1 MSIPALTEG
10 DTTPEV
16 LYEFGDWSPSNFVF
30 SPDGQ
35 YLFGSSYFSGVSNI
49 FRYDLGRQVMEPLSN
64 AETGFFKPL
73 PVSRDSV
80 VVFEYARRGFVPVMI
95 ANAVADSVSAIRFLG
110 NEIAERR
117 PEVQS
122 WMPPPVSSIR
132 PDSVTKPTRTY
143 RSLGHV
149 NLNSAYPIVEGYQ
162 DATGADAVAA
172 GVRLNFSDRIGATSL
187 DLTAS
192 YSPDERLASNEQV
205 HLRAVF
211 RSWNWRIAAA
221 LNPGDFYDLFGPTK
235 TSRTGYGLGLGY
247 SDNIFYDAPKRLAYS
262 LQLAGY
268 GGLKT
273 LPEYQDVAAPYEE
286 LLSFTGDLEYEHL
299 RRSLG
304 AVENEMGTTW
314 GLTLRGNYANRTR
327 YARVSVDA
335 ARGFLLPLDHS
346 SLWLRASAGTSLA
359 GRRVDAL
366 ANFYFGGFGNNW
378 VDHRA
383 IRQFRETGSFA
394 GIDINATGG
403 ANYARVQ
410 AEWTTPPLRFR
421 RAGIPSFYFRWAALS
436 LFTTGLVTDFDDA
449 TLRRELVNVGAQ
461 LDVRTITLS
470 HLEST
475 FSLGFA
481 TAWWQGLTP
490 SSAWMFSFKIM

>member
-1 MSIPALTEG
+1 
-10 DTTPEV
+10 V
-16 LYEFGDWSPSNFVF
+16 
-30 SPDGQ
+30 
-35 YLFGSSYFSGVSNI
+35 SG
-49 FRYDLGRQVMEPLSN
+49 
-64 AETGFFKPL
+64 
-73 PVSRDSV
+73 DSV
-80 VVFEYARRGFVPVMI
+80 VVFEYARRGFVPAMI
-95 ANAVADSVSAIRFLG
+95 ANAVTDSVSAIRFLG
-110 NEIAERR
+110 NEIAETR

-132 PDSVTKPTRTY
+132 QDSVTTPARTY
-143 RSLGHV
+143 RSLRHSK
-149 NLNSAYPIVEGYQ
+149 LDSAYPILEGYQ
-162 DATGADAVAA
+162 DAAGRDAVAG

-187 DLTAS
+187 QLTGS
-192 YSPDERLASNEQV
+192 YSPDERLPSSEQV

-211 RSWNWRIAAA
+211 RSWNWRVAAA

-235 TSRTGYGLGLGY
+235 TSRSGYGLGLEY
-247 SDNIFYDAPKRLAYS
+247 TDNLRYDAPKRLWYT

-286 LLSFTGDLEYEHL
+286 LLSFGGDLGYEHL

-304 AVENEMGTTW
+304 AVEDEMGTSW
-314 GLTLRGNYANRTR
+314 GVTLRGNYANRTR
-327 YARVSVDA
+327 YTRVRVDA

-346 SLWLRASAGTSLA
+346 SLWFRASAGTSLA

-383 IRQFRETGSFA
+383 IRQFRETESFA
-394 GIDINATGG
+394 GIDINAVGG

-421 RAGIPSFYFRWAALS
+421 RVGIPSFYVRWAALS
-436 LFTTGLVTDFDDA
+436 LFTTGLVTDLDDA
-449 TLRRELVNVGAQ
+449 TLRRELANVGAQ
-461 LDVRTITLS
+461 LDVRLITLS

-475 FSLGFA
+475 FSVGFA
-481 TAWWQGLTP
+481 
-490 SSAWMFSFKIM
+490 SAWGRGLPPASALMFSFKIM